1 MTTKTETELY
11 GIRFKSAADLKLA
24 SQLLAETCAKVEP
37 LFGKKRLKEVGM
49 MRSDRNP
56 GWIIEGQPGCGE
68 YLIRFFLDSLR
79 KALGRDSF
87 RVEVF
92 KAEAC
97 ALE

>member
-11 GIRFKSAADLKLA
+11 GVRFRNAADLKLA
-24 SQLLAETCAKVEP
+24 SRLLAEACVKVEP

-68 YLIRFFLDSLR
+68 YLVRLFLESLR
-79 KALGRDSF
+79 KAMGRDSF
-87 RVEVF
+87 KVEVF
-92 KAEAC
+92 RAEAC